1 MTTILIENIE
11 ETVHE
16 WAGQYYL
23 AECNE
28 RPHNLAE
35 YFYTDHVR
43 HRIKIDPDMT
53 HGEVSA
59 EAVVTAVREALEE
72 IQDAPEY
79 TGAFVPPI
87 MYSDIYEVWESNS
100 REIDDTLQDL
110 GGFSDLGIESIDEAL
125 SMGVHYYLQ
134 DLVRLAA
141 AELEANMDDLV
152 EALEA

>member
-1 MTTILIENIE
+1 MTTIKIENIE
-11 ETVHE
+11 ATVHE

-23 AECNE
+23 PDCNE

-35 YFYTDHVR
+35 DFYTDHVR

-59 EAVVTAVREALEE
+59 EAVVDAVREALEE
-72 IQDAPEY
+72 IKDSPEY
-79 TGAFVPPI
+79 TGAFTPPI

-100 REIDDTLQDL
+100 QEIEDTLQEL
-110 GGFSDLGIESIDEAL
+110 GGFSDLGIESIDQAL
-125 SMGVHYYLQ
+125 SMGVHFYLEE
-134 DLVRLAA
+134 LVRGAA
-141 AELEANMDDLV
+141 IELEDNINDLV